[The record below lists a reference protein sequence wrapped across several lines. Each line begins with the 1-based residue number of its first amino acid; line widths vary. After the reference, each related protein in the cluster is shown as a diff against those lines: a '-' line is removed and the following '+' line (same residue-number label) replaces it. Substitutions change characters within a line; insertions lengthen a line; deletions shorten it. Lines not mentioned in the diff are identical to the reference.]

1 MSWQD
6 VLKYNSLE
14 CCTRIQSIVETRNPE
29 WYNQNKAIV
38 DDCSTFYRWLDDNQ
52 HLTVYHKSMRNRPLG
67 EVNNT
72 ILTMKKLMKE
82 WDDCETKQTTAGINV
97 REMM

>member
-1 MSWQD
+1 MKWQE
-6 VLKYNSLE
+6 VLKYNSLV
-14 CCTRIQSIVETRNPE
+14 CCLYIQAVIEKRNPE

-38 DDCSTFYRWLDDNQ
+38 DDCSTLYQWLDDNQ

-82 WDDCETKQTTAGINV
+82 WDDCEAKETASGINIK
-97 REMM
+97 EWM